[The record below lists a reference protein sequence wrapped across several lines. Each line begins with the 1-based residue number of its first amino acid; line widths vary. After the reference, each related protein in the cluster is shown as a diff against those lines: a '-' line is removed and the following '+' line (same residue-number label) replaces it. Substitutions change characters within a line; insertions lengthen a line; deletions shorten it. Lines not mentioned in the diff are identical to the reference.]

1 MGITYH
7 YDCQV
12 FYNDLLHTARQWCQ
26 RLQVGLE
33 KFQMEHDLTENTRAV
48 TAIARSVKTK

>member
-48 TAIARSVKTK
+48 TAIERSVKTK